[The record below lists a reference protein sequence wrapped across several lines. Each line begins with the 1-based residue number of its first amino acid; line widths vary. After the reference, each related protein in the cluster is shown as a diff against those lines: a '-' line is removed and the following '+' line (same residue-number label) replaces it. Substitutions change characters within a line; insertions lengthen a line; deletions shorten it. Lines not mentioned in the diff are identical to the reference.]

1 MVHPNNIQYV
11 IDTYNFFKNQNLNY
25 NFVFDFNCNF
35 EKEYLEKIKYYMNN
49 LFIYWYKDKEPLKI
63 RIFINILESF
73 ITGINN
79 ECTFSEFCSTAEN
92 LIVIDNNGDLYPCST
107 YVGDYEYKYGNINNV
122 FNLDMIKNSMAY
134 LKILENKK
142 VTKIQCDA
150 CKYYKLCFGG
160 CSARHKDS
168 FKDYYCEIWKDL
180 FFNAEKILI
189 ENGYMIGV
197 IQMNKNILRLLVGQF
212 VTVFGTQIYTFAVS
226 YYILKQSG
234 SGLLFGVSLAL
245 GMLPQML
252 FSPIAGVVSDRYSRK
267 KIVVMTDVIC
277 GGILLFAYLA
287 SCITGLQI
295 FYIYILMFSLAVMGT
310 FNAISL
316 QAALPNI
323 VDKEK
328 LSQLNSLSQSVASF
342 ARITAPFV
350 GGIII
355 ISINIR
361 MFLIF
366 NSVSFFIAAL
376 LEYQVVFN
384 ENILKTKKNMRLG
397 IDFKDFIKEFQDSLG
412 YCRKNTVI
420 YLLIIFMISM
430 NFLFQ
435 FGFTVPIPY
444 IINNTLQLSSQQY
457 GIIQGMTS
465 MGAFL
470 TSLILARTFKVEK
483 SKKLLVKAILGMASV
498 LILMGMTTIF
508 GEWYDNKNIAFLIF
522 AFLNFVFGGTIVASN
537 IPINVI
543 LQSSSDDSYRGR
555 VMGISGMMSSII
567 TPLSVVISGALLDYD
582 SIQPYG
588 LCFVGG
594 GVLMILIT
602 ILSRKKEM
610 RD

>member
-1 MVHPNNIQYV
+1 
-11 IDTYNFFKNQNLNY
+11 
-25 NFVFDFNCNF
+25 
-35 EKEYLEKIKYYMNN
+35 
-49 LFIYWYKDKEPLKI
+49 
-63 RIFINILESF
+63 
-73 ITGINN
+73 
-79 ECTFSEFCSTAEN
+79 
-92 LIVIDNNGDLYPCST
+92 
-107 YVGDYEYKYGNINNV
+107 
-122 FNLDMIKNSMAY
+122 
-134 LKILENKK
+134 
-142 VTKIQCDA
+142 
-150 CKYYKLCFGG
+150 
-160 CSARHKDS
+160 
-168 FKDYYCEIWKDL
+168 
-180 FFNAEKILI
+180 
-189 ENGYMIGV
+189 
-197 IQMNKNILRLLVGQF
+197 MNKNILRLLVGQF

-277 GGILLFAYLA
+277 GVILLFAYLA

-384 ENILKTKKNMRLG
+384 ENILKTKKIMRLG
-397 IDFKDFIKEFQDSLG
+397 IGFKDFIKEFQDSLG

-567 TPLSVVISGALLDYD
+567 TPLSVVISGALLDCD